1 MSQTLYDLSY
11 IVSFSPF
18 AGGAPVRSFLLL
30 LFHFFPAPPLPL
42 APRHPPSPLPP
53 SVSAPLCLVGCC
65 FFFFFFFCLLSITVT
80 SASRYTS
87 SPSERRN
94 DLFPFMGELR
104 CIMDAE
110 RRKDANAGWMCI
122 PCVSHENRRVRTNT
136 FYESCPLFKV

>member
-65 FFFFFFFCLLSITVT
+65 FFFFFCLLSITVT